1 MENAEEKRDEPDD
14 DFNIPFADDSEDE
27 QGPVGAGGAPALD
40 ESMLQLSHDGSAHGL
55 NNSNLSGLEDSPTS
69 KRTREE
75 EKPRKKRRKRR
86 KVVIDSDKTELSN
99 DHIRNMLKDTSD
111 IVRKMIH
118 PAAWDGEDPVEASA
132 INHGEKPYVPCLTQP
147 FLVDEADRSGAYLHP
162 RLRKLWEDSYWRA
175 LGKTCPFKRRDAME
189 DDNDSI
195 ENVRREEE
203 VDDSKADESDLEVPF
218 PDDDEA
224 NKQEPDD
231 FDMPQPDNNDDEKE
245 DEPVDAPAMDID
257 SVASSVE
264 QTGNDGDL
272 DLGLVNDMGIDSD
285 DEERQAAG
293 EEASSTAK
301 WHKHTVRVF
310 KHLKKC
316 MKDPDQVVDADVE
329 AADLPE
335 QVQFHEITKNVRTR
349 RNAAS
354 VFFEILQLK
363 TWDFIEVDQQEPYG
377 EINISPGVRFGEDVP
392 N

>member
-1 MENAEEKRDEPDD
+1 
-14 DFNIPFADDSEDE
+14 
-27 QGPVGAGGAPALD
+27 
-40 ESMLQLSHDGSAHGL
+40 
-55 NNSNLSGLEDSPTS
+55 
-69 KRTREE
+69 
-75 EKPRKKRRKRR
+75 
-86 KVVIDSDKTELSN
+86 
-99 DHIRNMLKDTSD
+99 
-111 IVRKMIH
+111 
-118 PAAWDGEDPVEASA
+118 
-132 INHGEKPYVPCLTQP
+132 
-147 FLVDEADRSGAYLHP
+147 
-162 RLRKLWEDSYWRA
+162 
-175 LGKTCPFKRRDAME
+175 ME

-231 FDMPQPDNNDDEKE
+231 FDMPQPDNNDDEEE